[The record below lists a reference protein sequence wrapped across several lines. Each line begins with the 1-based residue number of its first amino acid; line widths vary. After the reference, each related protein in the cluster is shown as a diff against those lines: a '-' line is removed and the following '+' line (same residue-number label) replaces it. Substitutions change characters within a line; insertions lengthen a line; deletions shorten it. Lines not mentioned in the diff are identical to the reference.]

1 MKPIYT
7 AQSMCAIN
15 VEPGCIDQYE
25 IENIL
30 FEIKKNSLHAAVVE
44 ETAET
49 FARLK
54 NVTDLPEC

>member
-7 AQSMCAIN
+7 AQSMWAIN
-15 VEPGCIDQYE
+15 VEPSCMDQYE

-30 FEIKKNSLHAAVVE
+30 FEIEKNGLYAVVVE

-49 FARLK
+49 FAQLK
-54 NVTDLPEC
+54 NVTDLPDC

>member
-1 MKPIYT
+1 M
-7 AQSMCAIN
+7 
-15 VEPGCIDQYE
+15 EPSCIDQYE

-30 FEIKKNSLHAAVVE
+30 FEIEKNGLHAVVVE